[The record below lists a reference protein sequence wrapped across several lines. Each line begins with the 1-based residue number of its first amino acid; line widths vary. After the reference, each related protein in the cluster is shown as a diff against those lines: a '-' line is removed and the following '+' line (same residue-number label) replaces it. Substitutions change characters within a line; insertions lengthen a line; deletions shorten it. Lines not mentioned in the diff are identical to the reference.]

1 MGKRKLEDDWRRSD
15 KGVLNELGEDTTLT
29 SSQLNELKELSDKK
43 NPNYYLSKIPK
54 SEKEVVASNKKIKEA
69 LYQVAIIYRD
79 YFDDYKKATLLFTKS
94 SEDIILT
101 QFTFRLHTIIYT

>member
-1 MGKRKLEDDWRRSD
+1 MLMEQSMYENNRYGSREQFGSKTSGGKWYFYNPSTLSFGLSEFRKKWGKRKLEDDWRRSD

-54 SEKEVVASNKKIKEA
+54 SEKEVVASNKKIK
-69 LYQVAIIYRD
+69 
-79 YFDDYKKATLLFTKS
+79 
-94 SEDIILT
+94 
-101 QFTFRLHTIIYT
+101 